1 MLSCYTCY
9 ETVRIILADIYW
21 AGTLRY
27 SLRSYMIVFTQ
38 STVILHKYLKD
49 ELRLLCYNFFESYT
63 EFPEFSTFRKMPKY
77 SKFSSF
83 VAILQSVLKYS
94 GLHDLSVKRGVS
106 RSIYTT

>member
-1 MLSCYTCY
+1 MLSCYRPTCY

-21 AGTLRY
+21 AGTLL
-27 SLRSYMIVFTQ
+27 SEIVMILFTQ

-49 ELRLLCYNFFESYT
+49 ELRLLCYNFFLSYT
-63 EFPEFSTFRKMPKY
+63 EFPEFSTFSKMPKY
-77 SKFSSF
+77 SRFSSF